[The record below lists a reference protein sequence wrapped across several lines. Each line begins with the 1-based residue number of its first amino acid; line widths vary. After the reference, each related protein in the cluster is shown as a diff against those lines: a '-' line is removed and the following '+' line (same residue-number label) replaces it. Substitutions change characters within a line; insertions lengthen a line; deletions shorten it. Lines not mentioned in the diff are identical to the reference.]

1 MIENFEQFLNSYG
14 YFAVFIGTFLEGE
27 FALLV
32 AGFFIKHGFLEP
44 LPTLIFSILGALV
57 HELIYFFLGRWKGRH
72 FLLGNKYTKRKYR
85 KMKGLIQKYGIF
97 SLFIIRFMYGMRVV
111 PMMLMG
117 ASGFNFYKFLFFNI
131 LSLIIWA
138 VLFLYIGYLFGHVAT
153 MLFGEAKHYF
163 FIVGMVVFII
173 GLLIYLISFSYKKIK
188 A

>member
-32 AGFFIKHGFLEP
+32 AGFFIKHGFLAP
-44 LPTLIFSILGALV
+44 LPTLIISIFGALV
-57 HELIYFFLGRWKGRH
+57 HELIFFFLGRWKGKN
-72 FLLGNKYTKRKYR
+72 FLLRNKYTRKNYR
-85 KMKGLIQKYGIF
+85 KMKSLIQKHEVS

-117 ASGFNFYKFLFFNI
+117 AYGFNFYKFLFFNI

-138 VLFLYIGYLFGHVAT
+138 ILFLYIGYLFGHVAT
-153 MLFGEAKHYF
+153 MLFGKAKHYF
-163 FIVGMVVFII
+163 FIIGIVVAII
-173 GLLIYLISFSYKKIK
+173 GLLIYLISFLYKKIK